1 MLAGAVVPTSLDL
14 SRATHRRDLAPSA
27 EGLSSARFEGL
38 MIDGVPYV
46 IKRLSYDTDWV
57 MRAVGD
63 VGPPRVVRMHAGG
76 LFDRL
81 PACIDTTLVAVAYDP
96 GTGQAELL
104 MRDVSDAFL
113 RDSDPFTAEQHA
125 VVIDAMAQLHAS
137 TWGMVDD
144 LGLTPPTNRWCA
156 LSPFFARREA
166 ERGPLSGVPAAIQ
179 PMWDRLADVAPETH
193 RLLTDLAEDPTPLVS
208 ALARTPR
215 ALVHGDFKGGNL
227 GLHPDGRI
235 VLVDWAFPGMDAPC
249 ADLAWY
255 LAVNCD
261 RLPESKESTQER
273 YRAALHSHGIDTGS
287 WWDRQLPLC
296 LLGAAVQMAWSKT
309 DQPAELNWWATHAA
323 EASAL
328 LL

>member
-1 MLAGAVVPTSLDL
+1 
-14 SRATHRRDLAPSA
+14 
-27 EGLSSARFEGL
+27 
-38 MIDGVPYV
+38 
-46 IKRLSYDTDWV
+46 
-57 MRAVGD
+57 
-63 VGPPRVVRMHAGG
+63 
-76 LFDRL
+76 
-81 PACIDTTLVAVAYDP
+81 
-96 GTGQAELL
+96 
-104 MRDVSDAFL
+104 
-113 RDSDPFTAEQHA
+113 
-125 VVIDAMAQLHAS
+125 
-137 TWGMVDD
+137 
-144 LGLTPPTNRWCA
+144 
-156 LSPFFARREA
+156 
-166 ERGPLSGVPAAIQ
+166 
-179 PMWDRLADVAPETH
+179 MWDRLADVAPETH